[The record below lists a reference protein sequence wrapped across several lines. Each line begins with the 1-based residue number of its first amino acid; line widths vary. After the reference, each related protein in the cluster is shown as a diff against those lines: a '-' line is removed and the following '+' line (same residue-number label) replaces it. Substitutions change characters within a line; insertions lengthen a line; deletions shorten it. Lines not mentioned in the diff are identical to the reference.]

1 MKKTI
6 FLLSMFGFSPYLIA
20 AELPTT
26 KVGPWAFIDIP
37 IEEVLTTVAKDSGVK
52 LSAYNLPSVL
62 VSSARI
68 EGSLADVVKKL
79 SEKANLSYSFN
90 DGVLK
95 VTSKETNKM
104 TITEASSKVSTPNV
118 KLESKAPIV
127 KETWSVTKAD
137 KTASSV
143 IKGWAKKAN
152 RQVLWEVDAGNSDV
166 TLDGV
171 DAVYTGNFESALEQ
185 FKQSLASGGV
195 AIKTCYYP
203 NLIRLVDLPMPCA
216 AQVTQSDITE
226 EATNAK

>member
-1 MKKTI
+1 MKHTI
-6 FLLSMFGFSPYLIA
+6 IALSLIGFSQTISA
-20 AELPTT
+20 ADLPST
-26 KVGPWAFIDIP
+26 KVGPWTFNKMPLETVLNTILNESDI
-37 IEEVLTTVAKDSGVK
+37 K
-52 LSAYNLPSVL
+52 LIGYNLPSVL
-62 VSSARI
+62 VSSAHI